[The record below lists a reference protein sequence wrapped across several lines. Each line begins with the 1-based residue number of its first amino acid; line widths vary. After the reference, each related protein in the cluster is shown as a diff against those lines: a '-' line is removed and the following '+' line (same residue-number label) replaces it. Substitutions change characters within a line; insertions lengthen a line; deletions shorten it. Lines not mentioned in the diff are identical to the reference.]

1 MGLTDEILEKH
12 EEYRNRTINLIPSE
26 NLMSHAA
33 RRAMSSDMGHRY
45 FFKESYKT
53 SSGVSYEYHGTK
65 YIEKMY
71 DLCIELAKKLF
82 KADYAEVFPISG
94 HMSNLSILTAFAQ
107 PADSIMVTDPENGGY
122 PGLAREKLPR
132 HLGLSVEYIP
142 TAPEGEIDI
151 DGVRKRI
158 EQNRIK
164 IMFLTYSWTLF
175 PVPLGEISEIC
186 RGSDCVLVYDASHTL
201 GLIAGG
207 KFQDPLMEGAD
218 YMVGSTHKTFPGPQG
233 GIILGNKEN
242 KKISEAGHFVTADN
256 IHFHRIAALA
266 RTMEEM
272 LEYGEDYA
280 RQTVRNAKTLAEAL
294 YNRGFPVLFAD
305 KGFTES
311 HQIKMD
317 INRFDGFKSYGE
329 FTSISENAGLIMD
342 NSGRLGVSEITRLG
356 MREKE
361 MEEIANLMQDIYVK
375 KDIAE
380 IRKKVFTM
388 RENFKTV
395 NYC

>member
-1 MGLTDEILEKH
+1 
-12 EEYRNRTINLIPSE
+12 
-26 NLMSHAA
+26 MSHAA